1 MKWVYV
7 ETAALGCLAGRT
19 PVGFAGTAAE
29 ANFADR
35 ESLYYNA
42 GGNGEG
48 SSSSENRSKKSVL
61 IRGKKLY
68 NSASTRCTSDTEI
81 APSPTADA
89 TRFTLPERMS
99 PTAKTPGRLV
109 SSISGT
115 RGNDHAG
122 PDVM

>member
-1 MKWVYV
+1 MW
-7 ETAALGCLAGRT
+7 GRAHSL
-19 PVGFAGTAAE
+19 VGQAQRGQVFAGSSTE
-29 ANFADR
+29 PNFANR
-35 ESLYYNA
+35 ESFYYTA
-42 GGNGEG
+42 G
-48 SSSSENRSKKSVL
+48 ENEEVSRRSKNESVKSVL

-99 PTAKTPGRLV
+99 PTANTPGRLV

-115 RGNDHAG
+115 RGRDHIG
-122 PDVM
+122 PAVT